1 VLWRA
6 RRLGPVVRE
15 PLPVVV
21 RASEAVEGRARLYR
35 RAGAREHAAETL
47 REATRA
53 RLRPLVGLPP
63 DAAAGE
69 LVGAVAARVGRR
81 DVGGLLYGPP
91 PGDDAGLVAL
101 ARALD
106 ECEGEVRRS

>member
-1 VLWRA
+1 
-6 RRLGPVVRE
+6 
-15 PLPVVV
+15 VVV

-47 REATRA
+47 REAARA

-63 DAAAGE
+63 DAAPAEVVDAVTSRVRRPG
-69 LVGAVAARVGRR
+69 VGA
-81 DVGGLLYGPP
+81 LLYGPP
-91 PGDDAGLVAL
+91 PGDDAALVAL